1 MSKRKIAAGVI
12 CSVSVIIGMVLDKG
26 QLRTNKA
33 GLELI
38 GNAESCRR
46 EPYVC
51 PAGVLTDG
59 IGNTHGV
66 VSGTRKTDEQIAADW
81 EKNILVAERCINR
94 EFRGRDMSDNTFSA
108 MVSGAFRLGCTGLKT
123 YYSRA
128 SGQRVQTSIHKWAQA
143 GSWANMCNHLPD
155 FVNGGGQRLP
165 GLVIRAEKE
174 KALCLSGVQ

>member
-1 MSKRKIAAGVI
+1 MSKQKIAAGVV
-12 CSVSVIIGMVLDKG
+12 CSVGVIIGIVMNNGK
-26 QLRTNKA
+26 LRINQA

-46 EPYVC
+46 SPYVC

-66 VSGTRKTDEQIAADW
+66 VVGTRKTDEQIAADW
-81 EKNILVAERCINR
+81 QRNILDAEKCINL
-94 EFRGRDMSDNTFSA
+94 EFRGRDMADNAFSA
-108 MVSGAFRLGCTGLKT
+108 MTSAAFRMGCNGLKT
-123 YYSRA
+123 YYSKS
-128 SGQRVQTSIHKWAQA
+128 SGKRVQTSIHKWAQA
-143 GSWANMCNHLPD
+143 GYWVNMCNHLPD

-174 KALCLSGVQ
+174 RELCIM

>member
-12 CSVSVIIGMVLDKG
+12 CSVGVIIGIVLDNG
-26 QLRTNKA
+26 QVRTNKA

-46 EPYVC
+46 DPYYC
-51 PAGVLTDG
+51 PAGRLTDG

-81 EKNILVAERCINR
+81 QKNILDAERCINR

-123 YYSRA
+123 YYSSA

-143 GSWANMCNHLPD
+143 GSWANMCSHLPD

-174 KALCLSGVQ
+174 KTLCLSGIQ